1 MTDQSKTSPSGAG
14 GATPTAP
21 KARGRRRFRIV
32 VGVVVALALLW
43 TAGWFGLSHYLG
55 GKIDALEARAA
66 AEGATLS
73 CGGRSI
79 GGFPFRIDV
88 TCMPVAAACPA
99 EDVSIDLAGFEALGL
114 VYNPGHALFAAKGPM
129 TLKGPGG
136 ASLDANW
143 TSLQSSLRLGLS
155 GLKRYSL
162 VADGL
167 DARIAAPALMDGAV
181 PLSAEHAE
189 LHLMPEDG
197 GLLDIALSVTRLTA
211 APPGRPSLPAID
223 ADIAAAVPEAMARA
237 RNGEDAAAA
246 WIASGQPIRIDRLL
260 TTIGGASADI
270 SGALTPGADGL
281 LNGRLTVRLDQIEK
295 LPDVV
300 DGLKPGSGDKARQ
313 MIGLVSALLKP
324 VTVDG
329 RTWREAT
336 VTIASGR
343 ASLGFIPLG
352 TLPRIGPAPLEPV
365 APPPPASA
373 EPAPTGPVASAE
385 PTGPA
390 AAIAPGGETAG
401 RSLGEMS
408 SPEPAI
414 EAPAMMALKRC
425 AVSS

>member
-1 MTDQSKTSPSGAG
+1 MTDQHQTSPSGAPP
-14 GATPTAP
+14 AARP
-21 KARGRRRFRIV
+21 RGRRRFRIV
-32 VGVVVALALLW
+32 IGVVVALALIW

-99 EDVSIDLAGFEALGL
+99 EEVSVDLAGFEALGL

-129 TLKGPGG
+129 TVKGPGG

-143 TSLQSSLRLGLS
+143 TSLQSSLRLGFS

-167 DARIAAPALMDGAV
+167 DARIAAPSRMTGAV

-189 LHLMPEDG
+189 FHVMPEGG
-197 GLLDIALSVTRLTA
+197 GLMDVALSVTRLTA

-223 ADIAAAVPEAMARA
+223 ADIAAAVPEVLARS

-246 WIASGQPIRIDRLL
+246 WVASGQPIRIDRML

-270 SGALTPGADGL
+270 TGTLAPGADGL
-281 LNGRLTVRLDQIEK
+281 LNGKLTVRLDQLEK
-295 LPDVV
+295 LPEVIDS
-300 DGLKPGSGDKARQ
+300 LKPGSGDKARQ
-313 MIGLVSALLKP
+313 MIGLVSALLRP

-329 RTWREAT
+329 RTWREAS
-336 VTIASGR
+336 VTINSGR
-343 ASLGFIPLG
+343 ASMGFIPLG

-365 APPPPASA
+365 APPAAGA
-373 EPAPTGPVASAE
+373 EPGPVANAE
-385 PTGPA
+385 PTGPS

-401 RSLGEMS
+401 RSLDAMS
-408 SPEPAI
+408 SPAPAIETPAI
-414 EAPAMMALKRC
+414 EAPAMVALKRC